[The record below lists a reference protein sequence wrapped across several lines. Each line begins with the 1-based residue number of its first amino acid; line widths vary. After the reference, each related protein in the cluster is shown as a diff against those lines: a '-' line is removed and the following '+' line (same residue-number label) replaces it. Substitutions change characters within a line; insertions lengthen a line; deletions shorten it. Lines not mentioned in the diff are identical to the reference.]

1 MLHQTSHHIYK
12 EGKIIHRLNIEE
24 KVKPR
29 SEKRKEKTPAD
40 VFKMGGKEIKI

>member
-12 EGKIIHRLNIEE
+12 EGKIIHRLNTEE

-29 SEKRKEKTPAD
+29 SEKEEKTPAD
-40 VFKMGGKEIKI
+40 VFEMGGKEIKI